1 MFGIPVFSA
10 SAWRYAGAAILLLW
24 PQISTAASAPQA
36 QGTTQNLVYE
46 VYAGGVHAVQSKV
59 RIHISPDGRYDMNLH
74 AYTRGFLA
82 KILPWDGLFETHGQT
97 LVDGRRL
104 PVKHKSTRIWKDE
117 TDTAEYLFKADGSLE
132 RLTIHDYGKN
142 PYERDVEEELTN
154 GTIDVLTAVLAVLE
168 NYNETSKCAGSSEV
182 FDGKRRF
189 EQIFT
194 DKGTV
199 TLEPSTYNIY
209 AGAAAKCTVEVI
221 PVSGRWHKKPRG
233 WLYIQEQGRKL
244 GMMPTLWVAQMDK
257 NGPAIPVKIHIKTIY
272 GSMFMH
278 LAEYDNGREVTVADR
293 RMRGADK

>member
-1 MFGIPVFSA
+1 MA
-10 SAWRYAGAAILLLW
+10 TALLLW
-24 PQISTAASAPQA
+24 PQISSADSNTPQA

-59 RIHISPDGRYDMNLH
+59 RIQIGPDGHYDMNLH

-97 LVDGRRL
+97 LADGRHL
-104 PVKHKSTRIWKDE
+104 PASHKSTRVWKDE
-117 TDTAEYLFKADGSLE
+117 TDMAKYLFKPDGSLE
-132 RLTIHDYGKN
+132 KLTIHDYGKK
-142 PYERDVEEELTN
+142 PYERDLEEELTT

-168 NYNETSKCAGSSEV
+168 DYNESGKCAGRSEV

-189 EQIFT
+189 EQVFT

-199 TLEPSTYNIY
+199 ELEPSAYNIY
-209 AGAAAKCTVEVI
+209 GGPAAKCTVEVI

-244 GMMPTLWVAQMDK
+244 GMMPTLWIAQIDK
-257 NGPAIPVKIHIKTIY
+257 DGPAVPVKIHIKTIY

-278 LAEYDNGREVTVADR
+278 LAEYDNGQNILVADR
-293 RMRGADK
+293 RMREADK